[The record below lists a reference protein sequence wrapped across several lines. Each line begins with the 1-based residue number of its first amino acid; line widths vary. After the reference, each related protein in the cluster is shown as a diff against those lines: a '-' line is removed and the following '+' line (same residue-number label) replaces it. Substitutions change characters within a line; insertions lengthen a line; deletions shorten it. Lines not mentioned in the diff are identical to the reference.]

1 MAAEDAV
8 VIDSTKLSEAEVLAK
23 VEELAAERLLRQ

>member
-8 VIDSTKLSEAEVLAK
+8 VIDSTKLSEADVLAQ
-23 VEELAAERLLRQ
+23 VQELAAQRLRR